1 MPTKP
6 QIGFPNA
13 SQYLHT
19 GRFVLLPK
27 NLVTGVAKA
36 RIVIVRPAGSDLI
49 VATEAPAQS
58 GLFLQAPQKERP
70 AEAGQQV
77 RIASSGQRTDHK

>member
-49 VATEAPAQS
+49 VATEAPAQR
-58 GLFLQAPQKERP
+58 GFFAAPKKSAPPER
-70 AEAGQQV
+70 GKRV
-77 RIASSGQRTDHK
+77 TS